1 MEKAIVLIQVEKG
14 TANAVR
20 AAMEKINN
28 VEWAHRVTGP
38 YDVIVYA
45 DLPTRKDFRKFVDV
59 IHDVDGVIRTETCVG
74 V

>member
-14 TANAVR
+14 TAQTVR

-28 VEWAHRVTGP
+28 VEWAHMVTGP

-45 DLPTRKDFRKFVDV
+45 DLPTRKEFRKFVDI
-59 IHDVDGVIRTETCVG
+59 IHEVNGVVRTETCVG
-74 V
+74 I